1 MFAKV
6 TGTSYVR
13 DMSTGVLINKDST
26 GLQDYKEKRR
36 LAEVQKEEIN
46 KIKAEMLG
54 IKSDVSDIKLLLK
67 QLLEK
72 G

>member
-26 GLQDYKEKRR
+26 GLQEYKEKRR
-36 LAEVQKEEIN
+36 LAESQKEEIN
-46 KIKAEMLG
+46 KIKADMLG